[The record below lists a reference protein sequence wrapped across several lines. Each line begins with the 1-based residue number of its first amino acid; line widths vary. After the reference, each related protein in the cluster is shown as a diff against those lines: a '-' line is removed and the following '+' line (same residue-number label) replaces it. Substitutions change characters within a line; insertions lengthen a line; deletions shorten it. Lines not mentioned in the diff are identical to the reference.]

1 MQGLF
6 SNGIVDAAD
15 RLANVMARGGEEPLE
30 LFARIDGRDPAMY
43 AVWATACAMKE
54 LTELL
59 SIDVAWDVGY
69 HKRRFVIRYI
79 ASNGERQAICFPLEP
94 TEDDAKLFL
103 VTLKLNS

>member
-1 MQGLF
+1 MQALF
-6 SNGIVDAAD
+6 SHGIVDAAD
-15 RLANVMARGGEEPLE
+15 RLANAMARGGEEPLE
-30 LFARIDGRDPAMY
+30 LFSRIDGHDPGMY
-43 AVWATACAMKE
+43 AVWATACAMRE

-69 HKRRFVIRYI
+69 HKQRFVIRYI
-79 ASNGERQAICFPLEP
+79 ASDGGRQAICFPTEP